1 VTLDRI
7 LKAIRKEL
15 NISQEILARDI
26 SVSFSSVNRWENGK
40 SKPNPIVLVA
50 LKNYAAKNNVSR
62 EILDA
67 LNNIRT

>member
-1 VTLDRI
+1 VTLDQI

-15 NISQEILARDI
+15 NISQEILARAL

-40 SKPNPIVLVA
+40 SKPNPIVLVV
-50 LKNYAAKNNVSR
+50 LKDYAAKNNVSR
-62 EILDA
+62 GILDA